1 MDYKLGYKFYSIL
14 SGYFYIKVNNCKY
27 KVIYPSVEIKYK
39 AEELYVDIMEDAKF
53 ETSYMTDQQ
62 VNNILQ
68 TYKFWSPDMQ
78 ERLDFCKDQIEELKI
93 DLYTDYSNKEKRKE
107 NKEGLE
113 QLKKNVATLNTAKHS
128 LDYLKLEHYATSV
141 KNQYIISQRILDSN
155 NKNIFNDNYEDMD
168 LAALAKFLK
177 PIEENM
183 VTATDLRNIAKSEL
197 WGSYNVQDNVFG
209 PSIELNDDQRNLLTL
224 NKMYNNVKQH
234 QDCPSDD
241 IINDDDALD
250 GWFLFQNRKV
260 KKKNLQNKLKSRV
273 NGKVAKHDN
282 IFIFANTPEET
293 KAIHDLN
300 NLEGK
305 RTLQMIHN
313 TVEKEGQVKWEEI
326 PIVRQQLIDEKT
338 KDSLK

>member
-113 QLKKNVATLNTAKHS
+113 QLKKN
-128 LDYLKLEHYATSV
+128 
-141 KNQYIISQRILDSN
+141 
-155 NKNIFNDNYEDMD
+155 
-168 LAALAKFLK
+168 
-177 PIEENM
+177 
-183 VTATDLRNIAKSEL
+183 
-197 WGSYNVQDNVFG
+197 
-209 PSIELNDDQRNLLTL
+209 
-224 NKMYNNVKQH
+224 
-234 QDCPSDD
+234 
-241 IINDDDALD
+241 
-250 GWFLFQNRKV
+250 
-260 KKKNLQNKLKSRV
+260 
-273 NGKVAKHDN
+273 
-282 IFIFANTPEET
+282 
-293 KAIHDLN
+293 
-300 NLEGK
+300 
-305 RTLQMIHN
+305 
-313 TVEKEGQVKWEEI
+313 
-326 PIVRQQLIDEKT
+326 
-338 KDSLK
+338 